1 MQKSP
6 PECTPIT
13 LLIKEHPKLSNLGHI
28 KPRDNPRQAWTKP
41 TIQHPNRSHFSP
53 PRLKKQRVG
62 EGKTSETNLAQEHIY
77 APIPYDKLLPNLG
90 RSIPPT
96 TPR

>member
-53 PRLKKQRVG
+53 PRLKTAGRR
-62 EGKTSETNLAQEHIY
+62 GKSQQDQPGPEVHI
-77 APIPYDKLLPNLG
+77 
-90 RSIPPT
+90 RF
-96 TPR
+96 TPLR

>member
-13 LLIKEHPKLSNLGHI
+13 LLIKEHPKLSNLGRI

-41 TIQHPNRSHFSP
+41 AIQYPNKSHF
-53 PRLKKQRVG
+53 V
-62 EGKTSETNLAQEHIY
+62 
-77 APIPYDKLLPNLG
+77 
-90 RSIPPT
+90 PT
-96 TPR
+96 TAENSGWEREKPVRPI